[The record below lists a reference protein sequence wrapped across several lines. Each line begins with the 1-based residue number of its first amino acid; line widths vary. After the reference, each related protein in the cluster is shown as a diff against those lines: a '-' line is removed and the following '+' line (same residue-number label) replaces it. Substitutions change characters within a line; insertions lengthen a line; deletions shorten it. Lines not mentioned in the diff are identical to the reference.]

1 MKSTVQ
7 VLEDLA
13 ANGWVPLRSM
23 SVLLGYTHATGVY
36 SRQRG
41 KNPIPTV
48 RIGGTL
54 RVYEDAVLATL
65 RKLAEREPEDAGMI
79 ISMYRQIQKREK
91 DNAG

>member
-1 MKSTVQ
+1 MKGTVE

-13 ANGWVPLRSM
+13 TCGWIPLRSM

-48 RIGGTL
+48 LVGGTY
-54 RVYEDAVLATL
+54 RVYEDAVV
-65 RKLAEREPEDAGMI
+65 AELLEHGEDGKMLL
-79 ISMYRQIQKREK
+79 SMFGQIHEREK
-91 DNAG
+91 DNA